1 MSQHGVVQTQAPVR
15 LDDVMVDSPNP
26 PIYFNSTANGVG
38 SIALAA
44 STTYRIGTLMA
55 YNSNINKYVPFVE
68 NDANAGVPDCVLM
81 SEIVTTGAGDYQG
94 LLAKGVVRRK
104 WLLRGDG
111 ANVGQPFTDTTLTA
125 LSVTLARNR
134 GLFIQNVS

>member
-15 LDDVMVDSPNP
+15 LDDVMIDSPNP

-38 SIALAA
+38 SINLAA
-44 STTYRIGTLMA
+44 NTTYRIGTLMA
-55 YNSNINKYVPFVE
+55 YNASSNKYVPFL
-68 NDANAGVPDCVLM
+68 DGDPNAGVPDCVLM

-104 WLLRGDG
+104 WLVSGAAGFVGD
-111 ANVGQPFTDTTLTA
+111 AFNNTPLSA
-125 LSVTLARNR
+125 LAVTLARNR